1 MVTQIKFWHWLGRL
15 APMVTLLGLCLS
27 LWLGPD
33 SWTDYLIISIAV
45 SFGIIAFAWWWW
57 VIIAV
62 KDLTDMLKKNQE
74 DFIKVSDDIGK
85 LRTDMSKSRKPR
97 VAHNDPDND
106 LNKPKD

>member
-1 MVTQIKFWHWLGRL
+1 MVTSIRFWQWLGRL
-15 APMVTLLGLCLS
+15 APMVTLLGLCLT

-33 SWTDYLIISIAV
+33 TWADYLIIAIAV
-45 SFGIIAFAWWWW
+45 SFGLIAFAWWWW

-74 DFIKVSDDIGK
+74 DFIKVIEEISI
-85 LRTDMSKSRKPR
+85 LRKDMSKSRKPR
-97 VAHNDPDND
+97 VAHNDPDKD